1 MNGGTEC
8 EQNSEGTETF
18 PWVLL
23 IWFSFS
29 LVLCNSNLGKQ
40 WRRIISTSDWG
51 RREKMAVK
59 KKKKRHWC
67 NHCKICL
74 YYTEWAHLWAIWIS
88 LWENYGWSKIRWYV
102 ALLFLMWF
110 YYASLSLLGSWSTSV
125 LNYQVIWIMMNHFL
139 EPETWPHRAPA
150 SRTDTQNLNWR
161 GRCSFSMHKCCSDAW
176 ICLSCANVC
185 FEGLCIHSM
194 EAFLKKI

>member
-1 MNGGTEC
+1 MGAKNVSKTVKVLRYFRGYCCFG
-8 EQNSEGTETF
+8 F
-18 PWVLL
+18 PFLWFFAVLL
-23 IWFSFS
+23 GSS
-29 LVLCNSNLGKQ
+29 
-40 WRRIISTSDWG
+40 G
-51 RREKMAVK
+51 RESSPHLIEGGGRTWQE
-59 KKKKRHWC
+59 KKRHWC

-74 YYTEWAHLWAIWIS
+74 YYAEWAHLWAIWIS
-88 LWENYGWSKIRWYV
+88 LWESYGWSKISWYM

-161 GRCSFSMHKCCSDAW
+161 ECCSFSMHKRCSDAW
-176 ICLSCANVC
+176 ICLSLPVSASRD
-185 FEGLCIHSM
+185 F
-194 EAFLKKI
+194 AFIAWRPF